1 MISVKSTGFAI
12 REVFDL
18 NLIHPIRRRNL
29 YPNSPHHFFDP
40 SESDEWNSAIHFTA
54 FDGDIHFGC
63 VTLIR
68 EPAHNCDF
76 RIRWLGVDQER
87 RSMGVGCALIEMCL
101 IHAKEAGI
109 WCNVRISAEKPYLEL
124 GFEKTGSV
132 FDLPGIG
139 DHFLMRHLRK
149 SNLTA

>member
-54 FDGDIHFGC
+54 FDDDIHFGC

-68 EPAHNCDF
+68 ESAHNCDF

-87 RSMGVGCALIEMCL
+87 RSKGVGCALIEMCL

-109 WCNVRISAEKPYLEL
+109 RCNVRISAEKPYLGS

>member
-1 MISVKSTGFAI
+1 MKSTGFAI

-29 YPNSPHHFFDP
+29 YPNSSHHFFDP

-109 WCNVRISAEKPYLEL
+109 WCNVRISTKKSYLKL
-124 GFEKTGSV
+124 GFEKIGSV
-132 FDLPGIG
+132 LDLPGIG

-149 SNLTA
+149 SNLTT